1 MSSKMYRA
9 FFFITTHTD
18 MRGRQGNLGGATQ
31 SGTTRAR
38 ARTHTHT
45 HTHTDMEGRQALW
58 EAPADGRVQAHRDKA
73 IVDNF
78 LDHER
83 VFQYMKP
90 FGHHR
95 TTKVKQTEPTLISY
109 FIAYIYTDIYI
120 I

>member
-1 MSSKMYRA
+1 MSSTMYRA

-18 MRGRQGNLGGATQ
+18 MRGDRAIWEAPRNLAPH
-31 SGTTRAR
+31 TRAR
-38 ARTHTHT
+38 AHTHT

-58 EAPADGRVQAHRDKA
+58 ETPADGRVQAHRDKA

-95 TTKVKQTEPTLISY
+95 TTKVKHTEPTLISH